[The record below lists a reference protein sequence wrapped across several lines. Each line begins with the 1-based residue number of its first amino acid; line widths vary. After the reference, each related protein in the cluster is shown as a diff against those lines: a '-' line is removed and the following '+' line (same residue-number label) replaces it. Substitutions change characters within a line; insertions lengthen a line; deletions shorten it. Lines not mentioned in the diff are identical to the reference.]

1 MRVMNEESL
10 LLFRQLMKLCDYD
23 YMLFDE
29 ATRSVSTDDDG
40 SIDLEELLET
50 IVFLKCR
57 NEMLE
62 NNCE

>member
-1 MRVMNEESL
+1 MNEESL

-29 ATRSVSTDDDG
+29 ATRSVSTEGDG

-50 IVFLKCR
+50 IVFLKCHKD
-57 NEMLE
+57 MAE
-62 NNCE
+62 NHCE

>member
-1 MRVMNEESL
+1 MRVMNEECL

-29 ATRSVSTDDDG
+29 ATRSVSTDSDG
-40 SIDLEELLET
+40 FIDLEELLET

-57 NEMLE
+57 KDMVE
-62 NNCE
+62 NHCE